1 MDRFLFR
8 QQQHAR
14 QTQNS
19 SNSNSSS
26 PPPPA
31 APPIIA
37 TGSGAGVASGVAEGN
52 IVVGISEDDFAI
64 VVVVFDDVV
73 GISEDD
79 FAIVV
84 VVFDDV
90 VGISEDDF
98 AVVVVVHVFDDVS
111 VADGCGD
118 AVLLI
123 SFPEPDSYSE
133 TQCVWTV
140 HNRV

>member
-1 MDRFLFR
+1 M
-8 QQQHAR
+8 
-14 QTQNS
+14 
-19 SNSNSSS
+19 
-26 PPPPA
+26 
-31 APPIIA
+31 
-37 TGSGAGVASGVAEGN
+37 
-52 IVVGISEDDFAI
+52 
-64 VVVVFDDVV
+64 VVVFDDVV

-140 HNRV
+140 HNRVSKINRSSFSYTTHHGLRCNTEALPAKEQDLLYGSLIAIMIRIIMCVRPLLIYL